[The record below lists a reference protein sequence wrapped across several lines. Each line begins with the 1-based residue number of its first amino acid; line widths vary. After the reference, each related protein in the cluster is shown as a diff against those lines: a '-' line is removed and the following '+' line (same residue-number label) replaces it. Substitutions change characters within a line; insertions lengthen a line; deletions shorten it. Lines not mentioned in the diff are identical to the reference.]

1 MQVKMVWEV
10 FDSGGHV
17 ICYESRN
24 LKEHENNDVVRDIE
38 LTAIIYALKIWRHY
52 LVGKRFLLLTD
63 DIGLKYLFDQKTL
76 NARQARWIAFMSKC
90 YFEIIHIK
98 GKENI
103 VADALSRQ
111 QHKLH
116 IVLFSGYESEFKNLL
131 KTISSS
137 DFEYNKL
144 MEKMYLHI

>member
-1 MQVKMVWEV
+1 M
-10 FDSGGHV
+10 
-17 ICYESRN
+17 
-24 LKEHENNDVVRDIE
+24 
-38 LTAIIYALKIWRHY
+38 
-52 LVGKRFLLLTD
+52 LLTD
-63 DIGLKYLFDQKTL
+63 NIKLKYLFHQKKL
-76 NARQARWIAFMSKC
+76 KARQARWLAFMSE
-90 YFEIIHIK
+90 YDFEIRNIK

-111 QHKLH
+111 QHKLQ

-144 MEKMYLHI
+144 MEKCTYISDNKEDSAYHIDAE